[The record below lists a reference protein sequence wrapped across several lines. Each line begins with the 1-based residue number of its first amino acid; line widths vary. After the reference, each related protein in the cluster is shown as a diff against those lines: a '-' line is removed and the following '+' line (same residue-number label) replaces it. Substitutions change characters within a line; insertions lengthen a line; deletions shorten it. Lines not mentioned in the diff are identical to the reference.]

1 MKRLFLL
8 FTLLGA
14 LLLTMAPAGV
24 AEADPSPKDPLFGTW
39 ERLSTLGPTES
50 LREARSFRERGDRG
64 IWFGTHKTL
73 PDPRLVGPVPT
84 PAVTGSF
91 SDGAEVDVASLD
103 CWGMGCPADAV
114 FAVRGTVNWPELPSE
129 SVFLTTE
136 SGMMWMVSTRIEPSG
151 AFAVWAAPWY
161 PTFDEA
167 FAANPEYGEDWMY
180 VADDNNDGTFDF
192 VYMPEEKNCT
202 DGYDNDG
209 DGYTDEEDS
218 ACAG

>member
-8 FTLLGA
+8 LGLVGA
-14 LLLTMAPAGV
+14 LLLALAPAGL
-24 AEADPSPKDPLFGTW
+24 AEADQRPKDPLFGTW
-39 ERLSTLGPTES
+39 ERLSPSGQAETS
-50 LREARSFRERGDRG
+50 LREARSFRERGHRG
-64 IWFGTHKTL
+64 IWFGTHKAL
-73 PDPRLVGPVPT
+73 PDPRVGLLPR
-84 PAVTGSF
+84 G
-91 SDGAEVDVASLD
+91 DGGALRDGVEVDVTSLD

-114 FAVRGTVNWPELPSE
+114 FAVRGIVTWPEFPSE

-136 SGMMWMVSTRIEPSG
+136 SGVMWMVSTRIEPSG

-180 VADDNNDGTFDF
+180 VADDDNDGDFDF
-192 VYMPEEKNCT
+192 VVMPEERNCT

-209 DGYTDEEDS
+209 DGYTDAEDS
-218 ACAG
+218 DCLG